1 MYASTSIP
9 FLPSLPP
16 SFLHSFFVLYS
27 FRETE
32 EQALRWLLEDG
43 KLNLCLRCLI
53 EFKSSQ
59 IKTRKMGKGPM
70 VSQEFIVTSAA
81 GLCLCCS
88 PPPPVAVVISHRI

>member
-1 MYASTSIP
+1 MYDLFHFP
-9 FLPSLPP
+9 FYPP
-16 SFLHSFFVLYS
+16 S

-59 IKTRKMGKGPM
+59 IKTRKIGKGPM
-70 VSQEFIVTSAA
+70 VS
-81 GLCLCCS
+81 
-88 PPPPVAVVISHRI
+88 P